1 MTTVRQ
7 HVETPPLE
15 GLLIDQFGRSHQYLR
30 ISLTDRCNFRCQYCM
45 PHEGMVWQPK
55 KTLLTYEEIERL
67 ARIFVQ
73 LGVTKIRLTGGEP
86 TVREDLPV
94 LTQKLSSIDGLQ
106 HLAMTTNG
114 TSLAQWASVYK
125 ASGLDSV
132 NISLDTLDPKRFLEI
147 TRRDALP
154 LVLEGIDAALQ
165 VGFQPVKI
173 NMVVMAGVNDDE
185 VFRFVDTFKHQPV
198 HIRLIEFM
206 PFKANQWRVDRMIPY
221 REVLEVLETRF
232 QLQRLATEA
241 SAVGKDYALV
251 GYPAV
256 VSFITSMSE
265 HFCGT
270 CNRVRLTA
278 DGSIKPCLLHAAEV
292 SLRDAIRG
300 GVEDSELAQMILETL
315 WRKPIGHDPLETLS
329 GEANRSMIQIGG

>member
-1 MTTVRQ
+1 
-7 HVETPPLE
+7 
-15 GLLIDQFGRSHQYLR
+15 
-30 ISLTDRCNFRCQYCM
+30 M

-55 KTLLTYEEIERL
+55 ETLLTYEEIERL
-67 ARIFVQ
+67 ARIFVR

-86 TVREDLPV
+86 TVREDLSV
-94 LTQKLSSIDGLQ
+94 LIQKLSAIDGLQ

-114 TSLAQWASVYK
+114 TRLSQWASVYK
-125 ASGLDSV
+125 TSGLNSV
-132 NISLDTLDPKRFLEI
+132 NISLDTLDPHRFFEI

-154 LVLEGIDAALQ
+154 LVLEGIEAALK
-165 VGFQPVKI
+165 VGFDPVKI
-173 NMVVMAGVNDDE
+173 NMVVMAGMNDDE
-185 VFRFVDTFKHQPV
+185 VLSFVDAFKHQPV
-198 HIRLIEFM
+198 HIRFIEFM
-206 PFKANQWRVDRMIPY
+206 PFKDNQWRVDRIIPY
-221 REVLEVLETRF
+221 REIIDTLQTRF
-232 QLQRLATEA
+232 ELQRIETET
-241 SAVGKDYALV
+241 SAVGKDFQLV
-251 GYPAV
+251 GYPAI

-300 GVEDSELAQMILETL
+300 GVEEADLANMILDTL
-315 WRKPIGHDPLETLS
+315 WRKPIGHDPTETLS

>member
-1 MTTVRQ
+1 MTS
-7 HVETPPLE
+7 
-15 GLLIDQFGRSHQYLR
+15 LLLDQFGRSHQYLR

-55 KTLLTYEEIERL
+55 ETLLTYEEIDRL
-67 ARIFVQ
+67 ARIFVR

-86 TVREDLPV
+86 TVREDLSV
-94 LTQKLSSIDGLQ
+94 LIQKLSAIEGLQ

-114 TSLAQWASVYK
+114 TSLSQWASVYK
-125 ASGLDSV
+125 TSGLNSV
-132 NISLDTLDPKRFLEI
+132 NISLDTLDPHRFFEI

-154 LVLEGIDAALQ
+154 LVLEGIEAALK
-165 VGFQPVKI
+165 VGFDPVKI
-173 NMVVMAGVNDDE
+173 NMVVMAGMNDDE
-185 VFRFVDTFKHQPV
+185 VLSFVDAFKHQPV
-198 HIRLIEFM
+198 HIRFIEFM
-206 PFKANQWRVDRMIPY
+206 PFKDNQWRVDRIIPY
-221 REVLEVLETRF
+221 REIIDTLQTRF
-232 QLQRLATEA
+232 ELQRIETET
-241 SAVGKDYALV
+241 SAVGKDFQLV
-251 GYPAV
+251 GYPAI

-300 GVEDSELAQMILETL
+300 GVEEADLANMILDTL
-315 WRKPIGHDPLETLS
+315 WRKPIGHDPTETLS

>member
-1 MTTVRQ
+1 MTS
-7 HVETPPLE
+7 
-15 GLLIDQFGRSHQYLR
+15 LLLDQFGRSHQYLR

-55 KTLLTYEEIERL
+55 ETLLTYEEIERL
-67 ARIFVQ
+67 ARIFVR

-94 LTQKLSSIDGLQ
+94 LIQKLSRIEGLQ

-114 TSLAQWASVYK
+114 TSLSQWGSVYK
-125 ASGLDSV
+125 TSGLNSV
-132 NISLDTLDPKRFLEI
+132 NISLDTLNPQRFLEI
-147 TRRDALP
+147 TRREALP
-154 LVLEGIDAALQ
+154 LVLDGIEAALK
-165 VGFQPVKI
+165 VGFDPVKI
-173 NMVVMAGVNDDE
+173 NMVVMAGMNDDE
-185 VFRFVDTFKHQPV
+185 VLPFVDAFKHQPV
-198 HIRLIEFM
+198 HIRFIEFM
-206 PFKANQWRVDRMIPY
+206 PFKDNQWRVDRMIPY
-221 REVLEVLETRF
+221 REIIDTLQTRF
-232 QLQRLATEA
+232 QLQRIETET
-241 SAVGKDYALV
+241 SAVGKDFQLV
-251 GYPAV
+251 GYPAI

-300 GVEDSELAQMILETL
+300 GADDADLAQMILDTL
-315 WRKPIGHDPLETLS
+315 WRKPIGHDPTETLS